1 MAAPN
6 QNKATIVRE
15 KPSLN
20 NYVKINTNSIA
31 AAMKALT
38 PVEFQVW
45 MYLAKNK
52 DGIEWEIS
60 PAAACEEW
68 GIKVSSFH
76 KAITTLK
83 KMGYLVPKGDS
94 KTKYWFYEIPREE
107 DTTITIEKVSAE
119 ESIPSILNF

>member
-6 QNKATIVRE
+6 QLTATIQRE
-15 KPSLN
+15 ELN
-20 NYVKINTNSIA
+20 KNNFVMINEDSIA

-45 MYLAKNK
+45 MYLAKNQN
-52 DGIEWEIS
+52 GIEWEIS
-60 PAAACEEW
+60 PQAACNEW

-83 KMGYLVPKGDS
+83 KAGYLVPKDETT
-94 KTKYWFYEIPREE
+94 KTKYWFYEKPKATQPIFV
-107 DTTITIEKVSAE
+107 EK
-119 ESIPSILNF
+119 IG

>member
-6 QNKATIVRE
+6 QMIATIKRE
-15 KPSLN
+15 APSPN
-20 NYVKINTNSIA
+20 NFVKINNESIA

-52 DGIEWEIS
+52 DGVEWEIS
-60 PAAACEEW
+60 PQAACNEW

-83 KMGYLVPKGDS
+83 KATTLMVRHQKLVHLLAGAMA
-94 KTKYWFYEIPREE
+94 
-107 DTTITIEKVSAE
+107 KVVTW
-119 ESIPSILNF
+119 LL

>member
-6 QNKATIVRE
+6 QLVATIQRE
-15 KPSLN
+15 EPSAN
-20 NYVKINTNSIA
+20 NFVKINEESIA

-45 MYLAKNK
+45 MYLAKNQH
-52 DGIEWEIS
+52 GIEWEIS
-60 PAAACEEW
+60 PQAACNQW

-83 KMGYLVPKGDS
+83 KAGYLVPKDDTT
-94 KTKYWFYEIPREE
+94 KTQFWFYEKPVATQSIFV
-107 DTTITIEKVSAE
+107 EKV
-119 ESIPSILNF
+119 

>member
-6 QNKATIVRE
+6 QLKAEIVRE
-15 KPSLN
+15 KHNPNSF
-20 NYVKINTNSIA
+20 VMINEDSIA

-45 MYLAKNK
+45 MYLAKNQN
-52 DGIEWEIS
+52 GIEWEIS
-60 PAAACEEW
+60 PQAACNQW

-83 KMGYLVPKGDS
+83 KCGYLVPKDETT
-94 KTKYWFYEIPREE
+94 KTKFWFYEYP
-107 DTTITIEKVSAE
+107 KVNQVMYVEPIAE
-119 ESIPSILNF
+119 

>member
-1 MAAPN
+1 MAAAN
-6 QNKATIVRE
+6 QLVATIQRE
-15 KPSLN
+15 ELSKDNFVL
-20 NYVKINTNSIA
+20 INEESIA

-52 DGIEWEIS
+52 NGIEWEIS
-60 PAAACEEW
+60 PQAACNQW

-83 KMGYLVPKGDS
+83 KCGYLVPKDEKT
-94 KTKYWFYEIPREE
+94 KTKYWFYEIPKGE
-107 DTTITIEKVSAE
+107 DTIIVENAGAAQ
-119 ESIPSILNF
+119 

>member
-6 QNKATIVRE
+6 QLTATIQRE
-15 KPSLN
+15 APGEQ
-20 NYVKINTNSIA
+20 YVKINSDSIA
-31 AAMKALT
+31 EAMKALT

-52 DGIEWEIS
+52 NGVEWEIS
-60 PAAACEEW
+60 PAAACNEW

-83 KMGYLVPKGDS
+83 KAGYLVPKDD
-94 KTKYWFYEIPREE
+94 KTKTKFWFYEKPRAQE
-107 DTTITIEKVSAE
+107 TYTIEKV
-119 ESIPSILNF
+119 

>member
-6 QNKATIVRE
+6 QLKATIQRE
-15 KPSLN
+15 APSPN
-20 NYVKINTNSIA
+20 KFVKINEESIA
-31 AAMKALT
+31 EAMKALT

-60 PAAACEEW
+60 PQAACNEW

-83 KMGYLVPKGDS
+83 KAGYLIPKDENT
-94 KTKYWFYEIPREE
+94 KTQYWFYEKPCAQQPIYV
-107 DTTITIEKVSAE
+107 EKAS
-119 ESIPSILNF
+119 SGFTF

>member
-6 QNKATIVRE
+6 QLKAIIVRE
-15 KPSLN
+15 NPSPTK
-20 NYVKINTNSIA
+20 YVKINEESIA

-52 DGIEWEIS
+52 NGVEWEIS
-60 PAAACEEW
+60 PQAACNEW

-76 KAITTLK
+76 KAITSLK
-83 KMGYLVPKGDS
+83 KSGYLVPKDE
-94 KTKYWFYEIPREE
+94 KTKTQYWFYEVPQKE
-107 DTTITIEKVSAE
+107 TTYQIEHV
-119 ESIPSILNF
+119 

>member
-6 QNKATIVRE
+6 QLVATIQRE
-15 KPSLN
+15 EPSAKN
-20 NYVKINTNSIA
+20 FVKINEESIA
-31 AAMKALT
+31 DAMKALT

-52 DGIEWEIS
+52 NGIEWEIS
-60 PAAACEEW
+60 PQAACNEW

-83 KMGYLVPKGDS
+83 KAGYLVPKNETT
-94 KTKYWFYEIPREE
+94 KTQFWFYEKPKA
-107 DTTITIEKVSAE
+107 TQVFTVEK
-119 ESIPSILNF
+119 IG

>member
-1 MAAPN
+1 MAVQN
-6 QNKATIVRE
+6 QNVATIVRE
-15 KPSLN
+15 KPSEN
-20 NYVKINTNSIA
+20 NFVKINEESIA

-52 DGIEWEIS
+52 DGVEWEIS
-60 PAAACEEW
+60 PQAACNQW

-83 KMGYLVPKGDS
+83 KAGYLVPKDE
-94 KTKYWFYEIPREE
+94 KTKTQYWFYEIPKTEQ
-107 DTTITIEKVSAE
+107 TIIVEK
-119 ESIPSILNF
+119 IG

>member
-6 QNKATIVRE
+6 QLKATIQRE
-15 KPSLN
+15 RPSAN
-20 NYVKINTNSIA
+20 NFVKINEESIA

-60 PAAACEEW
+60 PQAACNEW

-83 KMGYLVPKGDS
+83 KAGYLVPKDD
-94 KTKYWFYEIPREE
+94 KTKTQYWFYEMPKVVQPIYVEK
-107 DTTITIEKVSAE
+107 TTSDFV
-119 ESIPSILNF
+119 F

>member
-6 QNKATIVRE
+6 QLVATIQRE
-15 KPSLN
+15 APSAN
-20 NYVKINTNSIA
+20 NFVKINEDSIA

-52 DGIEWEIS
+52 NGIEWEVS
-60 PAAACEEW
+60 PQAACEQW

-83 KMGYLVPKGDS
+83 KAGYLIPKDE
-94 KTKYWFYEIPREE
+94 KTKTQYWFYEKPREQ
-107 DTTITIEKVSAE
+107 
-119 ESIPSILNF
+119 ESIFVEKIG